1 MRIRTEND
9 DRYLDDFVH
18 SFPSCYAFNY
28 GTKGRKPLLLLF
40 VRNLPPFTF
49 LARKKH
55 FAKEC

>member
-1 MRIRTEND
+1 MEND

-40 VRNLPPFTF
+40 VRNLPSFTF